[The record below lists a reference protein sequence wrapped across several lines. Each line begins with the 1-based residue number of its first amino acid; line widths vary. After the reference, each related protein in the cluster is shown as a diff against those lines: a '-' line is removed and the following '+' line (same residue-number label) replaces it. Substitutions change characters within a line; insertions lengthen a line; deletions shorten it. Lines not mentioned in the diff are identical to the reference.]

1 MATKYTILET
11 THTEESEPFS
21 SKAKAVEAADAAAEE
36 YPGTPFR
43 VATGKGTVVHTAFAE
58 SVDVVDEPPVDE
70 VPEAPVDADASDDF
84 DAALAEVVGGGDLE
98 PELDDDVD
106 EDFEPESD
114 ENVLPDAAF
123 EPDNDEDNTP
133 GDNAKD
139 AGQDGA
145 EEDSELDEGDQK
157 AMRKLAG
164 RALRTSKADAP
175 GGTTFLSGA
184 KVVKE
189 MAEASATA
197 AAPTAAAP
205 AATAPAGATLELC
218 AANTNAKR
226 MHYRT
231 IGETRTAC
239 GSANTSR
246 RANAHQI
253 ETASLCPA
261 CEKLASGQPVD
272 TRPAGAA
279 RGGSGSRRA
288 PKTVVVDAGEIR
300 DLVAH
305 LKKGDAFEMET
316 TDGQRIRFVAGDP
329 VTGDVDETGGGV
341 SDMQSL
347 KLVAA

>member
-11 THTEESEPFS
+11 ANTEESEPFS
-21 SKAKAVEAADAAAEE
+21 SKAKAVEAAEAAAEE
-36 YPGTPFR
+36 YPGTTFS
-43 VATGKGTVVHTAFAE
+43 VATGKGTIVHKALAE

-70 VPEAPVDADASDDF
+70 VPEVPVDGDDF
-84 DAALAEVVGGGDLE
+84 DAALAEVVGGGEAEQDTE
-98 PELDDDVD
+98 EDSDADDG
-106 EDFEPESD
+106 
-114 ENVLPDAAF
+114 
-123 EPDNDEDNTP
+123 EDNTP
-133 GDNAKD
+133 GDND
-139 AGQDGA
+139 ETAGQDDG
-145 EEDSELDEGDQK
+145 EEDSDTDSELDEGDQE

-189 MAEASATA
+189 MAEASAAA
-197 AAPTAAAP
+197 AAP
-205 AATAPAGATLELC
+205 ATAPAGATLELC

-261 CEKLASGQPVD
+261 CEKLAAGQPVD

-279 RGGSGSRRA
+279 RGGSGSRRS
-288 PKTVVVDAGEIR
+288 PKTVVADASEIR

-305 LKKGDAFEMET
+305 LRRGEVYEMET
-316 TDGQRIRFVAGDP
+316 TDGQRVRFVAGDP
-329 VTGDVDETGGGV
+329 ITGELDETGGGV
-341 SDMQSL
+341 SDMHSV
-347 KLVAA
+347 KLISA

>member
-11 THTEESEPFS
+11 AHTEESEPFS

-36 YPGTPFR
+36 YPGTAFS
-43 VATGKGTVVHTAFAE
+43 VATGKGTIVHKAYAE
-58 SVDVVDEPPVDE
+58 SVDVVDEDPADE
-70 VPEAPVDADASDDF
+70 VPEVQVDDEADAYGELLTAQADEQETTGATAPRDEDGRTLTEVMAQELGVPEEDLIPDGDAD
-84 DAALAEVVGGGDLE
+84 
-98 PELDDDVD
+98 
-106 EDFEPESD
+106 
-114 ENVLPDAAF
+114 N
-123 EPDNDEDNTP
+123 
-133 GDNAKD
+133 
-139 AGQDGA
+139 
-145 EEDSELDEGDQK
+145 ELDEGDQE

-184 KVVKE
+184 QAVKE
-189 MAEASATA
+189 VA
-197 AAPTAAAP
+197 ALAD
-205 AATAPAGATLELC
+205 TAPAVAVPAPSGATLELC

-231 IGETRTAC
+231 IGEARTAC

-261 CEKLASGQPVD
+261 CAKLADGKVVD

-329 VTGDVDETGGGV
+329 VTGDLDETGGGV